1 MSRRAL
7 SFSNSKP
14 SISPSKNSSKA
25 SQVKQTDSYFPQIS
39 PSSPNKQFISALQSK
54 LKEKFSNLS
63 FALKK
68 ISDSYPTEIPVSQFK
83 VLLKDLKLKFTEKEF
98 QEFFKQYGK
107 GNKANSASSISLQ
120 SFAKCINPTLFKTG
134 SPKIKK
140 KISLIRTQSFST
152 RASTKTIEE
161 NVSSLN
167 LTIPYQA
174 SEQSPYVKP
183 EEKEIFIGSLLS
195 IFHCPESV
203 CDYFFINRDDFLTFE
218 EFSDSVNTLD
228 PSNTKFNQ
236 LGVFNEF
243 SLKNKVLH
251 KKDFFQGFFLSACKE
266 IDEISLFV
274 YEFRSRLH
282 QLFTS
287 HVTAFYEIAAGKGY
301 VNAKVLEGVGKKLG
315 MELEREEIF
324 KMFSGYQSE
333 CKLRF
338 KDFKL
343 FWLGKEG
350 ICAVKTCEE
359 SVSQAFTYCPA
370 HIKCLSNRG
379 EEIFSKLQI
388 ILKHQQLSTLF
399 QEILKGDKKK
409 GFSVNG
415 FDLQKKDVQ
424 ALKEFLK
431 INGFSKQRLIKSVKS
446 RVS

>member
-7 SFSNSKP
+7 SYSNSKP
-14 SISPSKNSSKA
+14 SISPAKTSSKA
-25 SQVKQTDSYFPQIS
+25 SQVKQTDTNFPSIS
-39 PSSPNKQFISALQSK
+39 PSSPNSQFISAFLSK
-54 LKEKFSNLS
+54 LKEKYSNLS

-107 GNKANSASSISLQ
+107 ANKANSASSISLQ
-120 SFAKCINPTLFKTG
+120 SLAKCINPSLFKTV

-140 KISLIRTQSFST
+140 KISFIRTQSLST

-167 LTIPYQA
+167 LTIPYQ
-174 SEQSPYVKP
+174 STEQSPYIKP
-183 EEKEIFIGSLLS
+183 QDKEFFISTLLS
-195 IFHCPESV
+195 IFHSPELV

-218 EFSDSVNTLD
+218 EFSDSVNILD

-236 LGVFNEF
+236 RSVFNEF
-243 SLKNKVLH
+243 SLKSKVLH
-251 KKDFFQGFFLSACKE
+251 KKDFFQGFFLSACND
-266 IDEISLFV
+266 IDEISLLV
-274 YEFRSRLH
+274 NEFRTRLH
-282 QLFTS
+282 QLFSS
-287 HVTAFYEIAAGKGY
+287 HVTAFHEIAGEKGY
-301 VNAKVLEGVGKKLG
+301 MNTKVLEEVGEKIG
-315 MELEREEIF
+315 MELEREQIL
-324 KMFSGYQSE
+324 KMFSRYQSE

-343 FWLGKEG
+343 FWLDKEG

-359 SVSQAFTYCPA
+359 SVSQMFAYCPA

-388 ILKHQQLSTLF
+388 ILKHQQLSSLA

-415 FDLQKKDVQ
+415 FELQKKDVQ

-431 INGFSKQRLIKSVKS
+431 THGFSKQRLIKSVKV